1 MIFNFKKA
9 VASIRIATK
18 QIKKYYTGNFFDL
31 CILLGGFNYHEE
43 ISKTNI
49 KTFDLYPNGN
59 KEVVVT
65 VIQEGD
71 NYPYIS
77 EEGIEIYS
85 DNGWDYQVVNLQTLK
100 QMAIEEN

>member
-1 MIFNFKKA
+1 MKYNYQKA

-18 QIKKYYTGNFFDL
+18 QIAKHYTKGKFFDL

-43 ISKTNI
+43 TNV

-59 KEVVVT
+59 KEVVITIV
-65 VIQEGD
+65 QKGD
-71 NYPYIS
+71 NCPYIS

-85 DNGWDYQVVNLQTLK
+85 DDGWDYQTVNLQILK
-100 QMAIEEN
+100 EKAINEI